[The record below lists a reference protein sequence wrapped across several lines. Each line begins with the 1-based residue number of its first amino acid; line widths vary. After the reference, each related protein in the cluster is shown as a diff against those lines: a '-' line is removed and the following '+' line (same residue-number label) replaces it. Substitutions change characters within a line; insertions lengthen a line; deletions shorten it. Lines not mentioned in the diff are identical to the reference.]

1 MLTCCVTTK
10 NAELCP
16 RKRSPILSGTPPAAC
31 DAADARS
38 PALIDE
44 PLGRFLVSLSIR
56 RSVPDFVGIP
66 SLRCSSSPVHRQRAA
81 AGVAG
86 KKKGSSLRRSPHGL
100 AVGTLSRNKLL
111 RPPHT
116 THRGS
121 PRAGR
126 QRGLY
131 PWLRGGQLTVKLI
144 GLIGLSTVSISVETA
159 EKDPHR
165 KEERSWSFVNKL
177 RVLTI
182 PIIGPTGSWS
192 PVVRQIGISFVLIQV
207 LRAHATF
214 MGPFVWSASSFDWL
228 SFFPRSRLFFLHPLS
243 LLTSGWPV
251 VICN

>member
-1 MLTCCVTTK
+1 MSRSRVIPENNSTRTIGSSRVLTCCVTTK

-44 PLGRFLVSLSIR
+44 PLGRFLVPSSIR

-121 PRAGR
+121 PRA
-126 QRGLY
+126 RG
-131 PWLRGGQLTVKLI
+131 
-144 GLIGLSTVSISVETA
+144 TA
-159 EKDPHR
+159 ARIVP
-165 KEERSWSFVNKL
+165 L
-177 RVLTI
+177 
-182 PIIGPTGSWS
+182 
-192 PVVRQIGISFVLIQV
+192 
-207 LRAHATF
+207 ATRT
-214 MGPFVWSASSFDWL
+214 D
-228 SFFPRSRLFFLHPLS
+228 
-243 LLTSGWPV
+243 
-251 VICN
+251 N